1 MHPPFLHQ
9 TLSQGFSY
17 LLPGALAFKQRLDFL
32 LNLETLLLLSASAIS
47 QGKGGTLGAVT
58 SKHNLVLSP
67 AKLFLAAL

>member
-32 LNLETLLLLSASAIS
+32 LNLETLLLSASAIS